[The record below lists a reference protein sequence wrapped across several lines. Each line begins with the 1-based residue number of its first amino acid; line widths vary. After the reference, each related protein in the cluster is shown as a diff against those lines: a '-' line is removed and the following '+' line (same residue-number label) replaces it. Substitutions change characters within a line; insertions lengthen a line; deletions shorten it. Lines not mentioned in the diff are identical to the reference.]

1 MRNKKLILVKT
12 LIACGSFL
20 ILFLLFSYWY
30 MVRCEGRWYEAP
42 LETGME
48 KELKAME
55 NELKSIVSF
64 FSDTLGPRNPVHYS
78 SLVAAENWITD
89 RWESLGYEVRKQTFL
104 VEGKE
109 CSNLEIAF
117 PGRLRAS
124 EIVILSA
131 QYDTWPDSPG
141 ANNNASGMAV
151 LLKLSEMLRNYQP
164 DRTLRLVAF
173 TTQEPPYDNTE
184 SMGSLRYA
192 QRSKEMGENI
202 QVILSMDAIGIYKHE
217 PGSQKLPFP
226 FSLFYPDQ
234 GNFLGFIANLKT
246 RPYVIEATRGFRKGS
261 AFPIRG
267 GSVPSWVKGAAWSD
281 HGSFWK
287 FGYAGMQITD
297 TGAYRAL
304 SHTTSEDTI
313 EKIDFVA
320 LARIT
325 VGMYGSIME
334 LTTVK

>member
-1 MRNKKLILVKT
+1 MKSKKSIVT
-12 LIACGSFL
+12 SFL
-20 ILFLLFSYWY
+20 IALGILFIFFLVFSYWY
-30 MVRCEGRWYEAP
+30 MVRCEGTWDEAP
-42 LETGME
+42 LEMGMKE
-48 KELKAME
+48 ELKGME
-55 NELKSIVSF
+55 NELRAIVSF
-64 FSDTLGPRNPVHYS
+64 FADSLGPRNPVHYA
-78 SLVAAENWITD
+78 SLTAAKNWIIN
-89 RWESLGYEVRKQTFL
+89 RWESIGYEVNEQTFL

-109 CSNLEIAF
+109 CSNLEIVL
-117 PGRLRAS
+117 PGSQRSS

-151 LLKLSEMLRNYQP
+151 LLKLSEMLKNYQP

-192 QRSKEMGENI
+192 QRSKELGEDI
-202 QVILSMDAIGIYKHE
+202 RVILSMDAIGIYRHE
-217 PGSQKLPFP
+217 PGTQKLPFP
-226 FSLFYPDQ
+226 FSLFYPDR
-234 GNFLGFIANLKT
+234 GDFLGFIANLKT
-246 RPYVIEATRGFRKGS
+246 RPYVVEATRGFRKGS
-261 AFPIRG
+261 SFPIRG
-267 GSVPSWVKGAAWSD
+267 GGVPSWVKGAAWSD

-297 TGAYRAL
+297 TGAYRSL

-313 EKIDFVA
+313 DKIDFVA

-325 VGMYGSIME
+325 IGMYASIIE
-334 LTTVK
+334 LTTIR